1 MANAAMFEGLVV
13 DSEGR
18 RLEVEWVGAD
28 ACYIVDDA
36 GFRRYVDA
44 SSVDQQVLRFLQE
57 QVEAQKDVA
66 VRGILQ
72 LLGKEDVFSKT
83 AVEYSIKHMDE
94 TLGQP
99 LPPQARDVLGMMG
112 FRIEIDERGDLLAIR
127 MPEMD
132 AEDE

>member
-1 MANAAMFEGLVV
+1 MANVAMFEGLVV

-44 SSVDQQVLRFLQE
+44 STVDQQVLRFLQE

>member
-13 DSEGR
+13 DPQGR
-18 RLEVEWVGAD
+18 RLEVGWVGAD
-28 ACYIVDDA
+28 ACYIIDDA
-36 GFRRYVDA
+36 GFRRHIDAAIVDR
-44 SSVDQQVLRFLQE
+44 QVLAFLQE

-72 LLGKEDVFSKT
+72 MMGKDDVFSKT
-83 AVEYSIKHMDE
+83 AVEYSIRHLDE
-94 TLGQP
+94 NLGQP

-112 FRIEIDERGDLLAIR
+112 FRIEIDEHGDLLTIR

>member
-18 RLEVEWVGAD
+18 RLEVGWVGAD

-44 SSVDQQVLRFLQE
+44 STVDQQVLRFLQE

>member
-18 RLEVEWVGAD
+18 RLEVGWVGAD
-28 ACYIVDDA
+28 ACYIIDDA
-36 GFRRYVDA
+36 GFHRHVDA
-44 SSVDQQVLRFLQE
+44 AIVDQQVLRFLQE
-57 QVEAQKDVA
+57 QVEAQKDMA

-72 LLGKEDVFSKT
+72 LLGKDDVFSKT

-99 LPPQARDVLGMMG
+99 LPPQARDMLGMMG
-112 FRIEIDERGDLLAIR
+112 FRIEIDERGDVLAIR
-127 MPEMD
+127 LPETD

>member
-36 GFRRYVDA
+36 GFRRHIDA
-44 SSVDQQVLRFLQE
+44 SIVDQQVLGFLQK
-57 QVEAQKDVA
+57 QVEAQKDAA

-83 AVEYSIKHMDE
+83 AVEYSINHMDE

>member
-13 DSEGR
+13 DREGH
-18 RLEVEWVGAD
+18 RLEIGWVGAD
-28 ACYIVDDA
+28 ACYIIDDA
-36 GFRRYVDA
+36 GFRRHIDA
-44 SSVDQQVLRFLQE
+44 ALVDQQVLGFLQE

-72 LLGKEDVFSKT
+72 MLGKDDVFSKT

-112 FRIEIDERGDLLAIR
+112 FRIEIDERGDVLAIR

>member
-18 RLEVEWVGAD
+18 RLEVAWVGAD

-36 GFRRYVDA
+36 GFRRYIDA
-44 SSVDQQVLRFLQE
+44 SIVDQQVLRFLQE

>member
-1 MANAAMFEGLVV
+1 MAKAAMFEGLVV
-13 DSEGR
+13 GPQGQ
-18 RLEVEWVGAD
+18 RLEVSWVGAD
-28 ACYIVDDA
+28 ACYIVDDG
-36 GFRRYVDA
+36 GFRRHIDAAFVDR
-44 SSVDQQVLRFLQE
+44 QVLGYLRE
-57 QVEAQKDVA
+57 QVESQKDVA

-83 AVEYSIKHMDE
+83 AVEYSISHLDE
-94 TLGQP
+94 NLGQS

-112 FRIEIDERGDLLAIR
+112 FRIEIDEHGDLVAMR